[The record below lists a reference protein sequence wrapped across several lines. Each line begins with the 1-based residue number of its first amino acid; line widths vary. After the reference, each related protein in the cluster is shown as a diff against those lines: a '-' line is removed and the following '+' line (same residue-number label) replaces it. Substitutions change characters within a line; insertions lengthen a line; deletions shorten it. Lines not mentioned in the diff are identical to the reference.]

1 MSENIT
7 PWDAADFLTTPERIA
22 EYLDTVFEDGDP
34 ATIAAALGDVA
45 RAKGM
50 SQVAK
55 ETGLAREAL
64 YRGLSDKG
72 NPQLATVL
80 DVLRTFGLKLS
91 VAPIGDAA

>member
-1 MSENIT
+1 MMEKIT
-7 PWDAADFLTTPERIA
+7 PWDAADFLTTPDRIA
-22 EYLDTVFEDGDP
+22 EYLDAVFEDGDP
-34 ATIAAALGDVA
+34 ATIAAAIGDVA

-72 NPQLATVL
+72 NPHLGTVL
-80 DVLRTFGLKLS
+80 DVLKSFGLKLS
-91 VAPIGDAA
+91 VTPIGDPL

>member
-1 MSENIT
+1 MTEKIT

-22 EYLDTVFEDGDP
+22 EYLDAVFEDGDP

-72 NPQLATVL
+72 NPQLATVR
-80 DVLRTFGLKLS
+80 DVLKSFGLRLA
-91 VAPIGDAA
+91 VVPIDEAA